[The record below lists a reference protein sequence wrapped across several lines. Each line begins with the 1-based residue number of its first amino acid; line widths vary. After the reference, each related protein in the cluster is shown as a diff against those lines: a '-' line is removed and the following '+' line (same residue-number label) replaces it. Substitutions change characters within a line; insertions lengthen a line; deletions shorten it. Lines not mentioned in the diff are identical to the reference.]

1 MAENESVMVDKSVSA
16 MERLRLAG
24 YFAPAA
30 ESALAVAASRW
41 LGRTAAD
48 ARNSGGCDV
57 PGVPGYRLQ
66 QYRLAPFHYGFHAT
80 LKPPFRLRDGATVDD
95 VRGRL
100 ARFCSTRRA
109 VVLPPLQVSEIGT
122 FLCLRPMS
130 PCGAIQRLAADL
142 VEQLDPCR
150 RPPDAAELAR
160 RRRTTLT
167 ARQQQLLLRW
177 GYPYVF
183 EEFRFHLTLTGSI
196 ADDREKEIIRR
207 FLEDHFA
214 EAVRTPVVLDRISLF
229 VEDDGH
235 PLVLSATYPLTTE

>member
-1 MAENESVMVDKSVSA
+1 MAENESVAVNKSVA
-16 MERLRLAG
+16 ATERLRLAV
-24 YFAPAA
+24 YFVPAA
-30 ESALAVAASRW
+30 GSALAVAASRW

-57 PGVPGYRLQ
+57 PGVPGHRLH

-80 LKPPFRLRDGATVDD
+80 LKPPFRLRDDATVDD

-100 ARFCSTRRA
+100 ARFCSARRA
-109 VVLPPLQVSEIGT
+109 IVLPPLQVSEIRS
-122 FLCLRPMS
+122 FLCLRPVS
-130 PCGAIQRLAADL
+130 PCDTIQRLAADL

-150 RPPDAAELAR
+150 RPPGAAELAR
-160 RRRTTLT
+160 RRRAALT
-167 ARQQQLLLRW
+167 VRQQQLLLCW

-214 EAVRTPVVLDRISLF
+214 EALRAPVVVDRISLF
-229 VEDDGH
+229 VEDDGQ
-235 PLVLSATYPLTTE
+235 PLVLLATYPLTTA